1 MCGFAGIASRHS
13 YPPVEL
19 SRLVSMRDTLQHR
32 GPDDAGCFLAAG
44 IALASRRLAV
54 LDLSP
59 RGRMPMTSSDARYTI
74 AYNGEVYNYRDLR
87 HGAAAK
93 GYRFQSDTDTEV
105 LLALYEQ
112 RGAEMLEL
120 LNGMFAIAIWD
131 ATEQT
136 LFLARDRL
144 GVKPLYYYKSPDSLI
159 FGSEEK
165 ALFDA
170 GVPAEFDSATL
181 AELLCFR
188 YVAGRRTPFRG
199 IERLLPGHYLTW
211 KRGHLSIRTWWR
223 LGDAAPASPP
233 NAASWYRDTF
243 DDSVAL
249 RTISDVPVGVL
260 LSGGLDSSSVASS
273 LAARS
278 PDQLSSFTVRFPESP
293 RHDEGPAAA
302 AFAQHCGL
310 NHHETVVKGE
320 DLMPLLHEATWLNDE
335 PLAHANAVHLL
346 AVSRY
351 AKNFVTVLL
360 SGEGGDETLGG
371 YVRYRLLRTGSWI
384 PRMAFPEALLDW
396 NGLPRRFYKTAQF
409 LQMKSLDERVLM
421 NSCDV
426 FPSELR
432 EAGCDAELDLGY
444 RTTVLDGA
452 RKLYPGDL
460 LRQGMFYDQQTF
472 LCSVLDRNDRMTMGA
487 SIECRV
493 PFLDYRI
500 VEQLARMDS
509 RDLFTGSGTKPLLR
523 RAMRSRLTPDTLRHK
538 KWGFGVPWS
547 EHLRRVPEFQDLVV
561 NLPSQP
567 LIRDYFDPRLL
578 RRAVASF
585 LLSDGRHEALIL
597 QLVMLAIWGR
607 MVSERHG
614 SPQQPL
620 LISGEARA

>member
-1 MCGFAGIASRHS
+1 MCGFAGIASRQP
-13 YPPVEL
+13 YPPIEL
-19 SRLVSMRDTLQHR
+19 SRLVSMRDTLHHR
-32 GPDDAGCFLAAG
+32 GPDDAGCFLAPG

-59 RGRMPMTSSDARYTI
+59 RGHMPMTSPDGRYTI

-87 HGAAAK
+87 QNAAAR

-112 RGAEMLEL
+112 RGPEMLSS

-131 ATEQT
+131 STEQT

-144 GVKPLYYYKSPDSLI
+144 GVKPVYYHRSTDAI
-159 FGSEEK
+159 VFGSEEK

-170 GVPAEFDSATL
+170 GVPAEFDSGTL

-188 YVAGRRTPFRG
+188 YVAGARTPFRG
-199 IERLLPGHYLTW
+199 VARLLPGHYLTW
-211 KRGHLSIRTWWR
+211 KRGDLSIRRWWR
-223 LGDAAPASPP
+223 LGDATPAPPE
-233 NAASWYRDTF
+233 NAASWYRNTF

-260 LSGGLDSSSVASS
+260 LSGGLDSSAVASS

-278 PDQLSSFTVRFPESP
+278 QEQLSSFTVRFPESP

-302 AFAQHCGL
+302 AFAEHCGL
-310 NHHETVVKGE
+310 RHHETVVKGE
-320 DLMPLLHEATWLNDE
+320 DLMPLLREATWLNDE

-371 YVRYRLLRTGSWI
+371 YVRYKLLRAGAWI
-384 PRMAFPEALLDW
+384 PPVAFPEAFLNW
-396 NGLPRRFYKTAQF
+396 NRLPRRLYKTAQF
-409 LQMKSLDERVLM
+409 LGMDSLADRVLM

-432 EAGCDAELDLGY
+432 EAGCEATLDLNH
-444 RTTVLDGA
+444 RASVLDGA
-452 RKLYPGDL
+452 RQLFPRDL
-460 LRQGMFYDQQTF
+460 LRQGMIYDQQTF

-509 RDLFTGSGTKPLLR
+509 RHLFPGRGTKPLLR
-523 RAMRSRLTPDTLRHK
+523 VAIRSRLTPETLRHK

-547 EHLRRVPEFQDLVV
+547 EHLRRVPELQDLVV

-567 LIRDYFDPRLL
+567 LIRDHFDPRLL

-597 QLVMLAIWGR
+597 QLVMLAIWAQV
-607 MVSERHG
+607 VSEEHR
-614 SPQQPL
+614 SPAEQM
-620 LISGEARA
+620 LISRDARS